1 MEYFNCLFLFSNMY
15 RCYSSE
21 KRIISQ
27 CSNLKPTRLR
37 RCRHAAPLTFGSGA
51 GSAGSGRGFAWLMT
65 SPIYIYIY
73 TWNLIDLFFGVPTT
87 QNMVQLPIKTKV
99 MSGFQVIMCFI
110 RLHETRIL
118 SATRKATTMRTL
130 VIDPIYIYIA
140 SSKTGARPL
149 PISQWHQGRRIPTG
163 LAR

>member
-1 MEYFNCLFLFSNMY
+1 MLKSQTHTAAAL
-15 RCYSSE
+15 SS
-21 KRIISQ
+21 RRAPH
-27 CSNLKPTRLR
+27 LRLGRRLR
-37 RCRHAAPLTFGSGA
+37 RLGEGLRLADDQPYIH
-51 GSAGSGRGFAWLMT
+51 
-65 SPIYIYIY
+65 IYIY

-130 VIDPIYIYIA
+130 VIDPIYIYSQLQNRSPP
-140 SSKTGARPL
+140 SSHQPMAPGTKDSNRARSVMWELFVPV
-149 PISQWHQGRRIPTG
+149 
-163 LAR
+163 